1 MKKLLALVLTLSM
14 ALLAGAVVFAE
25 TEETAVADLSGM
37 KVGLCTATATHGF
50 NAEVIA
56 HSQNETERL
65 AELYGFEYNIVT
77 CADSTAQV
85 NALETMATEGYDLIL
100 VSAVVGDD
108 IAATCQEIVDSGTK
122 LMVFSRGVAGVTCP
136 QYMGDQYGMG
146 QTQGEYVV
154 EFFQDELDAGNK
166 VEILFFYGD
175 DSVNSQ
181 ERTEGMQDALDAAGI
196 TISQTFRGDWSRQ
209 TSMEQ
214 MENWLLSAETKDIS
228 TIRAIVTQDDEISY
242 GVMDAIELY
251 MGTADLS
258 NIDLMVSIGSQRDYL
273 NKYEEYAE
281 TYGIALAGLDY
292 SPTYVI
298 EAVDLAIEWLAGNVE
313 LEPGNITFVP
323 IIIDASNKEEYM
335 ASETYQKRYSIVDE
349 EGNLITE

>member
-1 MKKLLALVLTLSM
+1 MKKLLALVLALTM
-14 ALLAGAVVFAE
+14 ALLVGVASAE
-25 TEETAVADLSGM
+25 TEETTDLSGM

-50 NAEVIA
+50 NAELITHA
-56 HSQNETERL
+56 QNETARK
-65 AELYGFEYNIVT
+65 AEEYGFDYNIVT

-85 NALETMATEGYDLIL
+85 NALETMAVEDYDLIL

-122 LMVFSRGVAGVTCP
+122 LMVFSRGVDGVDAP

-146 QTQGEYVV
+146 RTQGEYVV
-154 EFFQDELDAGNK
+154 EFFQDDLDAGNT

-181 ERTEGMQDALDAAGI
+181 ERAAGLQDTLDAAGI
-196 TISQTFRGDWSRQ
+196 TINQTFRGDWSRQ

-228 TIRAIVTQDDEISY
+228 TIRAIVTQDDEMSY
-242 GVMDAIELY
+242 GIMDAIELY

-273 NKYEEYAE
+273 NKYDMYAE
-281 TYGIALAGLDY
+281 TYGMALAGLDY
-292 SPTYVI
+292 SPTYCI
-298 EAVDLAIEWLAGNVE
+298 DAIDMAIDWLAGKID
-313 LEPGNITFVP
+313 LEPGYITFVP
-323 IIIDASNKEEYM
+323 VIIDAENKDEYM
-335 ASETYQKRYSIVDE
+335 ASETYQLRYSIVDE
-349 EGNLITE
+349 EGNIVTE